1 MEPKFA
7 LVQIGKTTNV
17 FIDGKYIT
25 DGIEDLT
32 YHARNENGELCP
44 NLELKI
50 NVQNFSFDGGIS
62 LDQFIETLSKKTK
75 ILSEVA
81 KAVSSKNTQESD

>member
-1 MEPKFA
+1 MKPKFA

-25 DGIEDLT
+25 SGIEDVN
-32 YHARNENGELCP
+32 YYARNEKGELCP
-44 NLELKI
+44 TVELSI
-50 NVQNFSFDGGIS
+50 NIQDFSFDGDIT
-62 LDQFIETLSKKTK
+62 LEQFVETMNRKRK

>member
-1 MEPKFA
+1 MKPKFA

-25 DGIEDLT
+25 NGIEDLT

-50 NVQNFSFDGGIS
+50 DVQNFSFDGGIS
-62 LDQFIETLSKKTK
+62 LNKFIETLNKKTK